1 MLKIENNKIYSVMY
15 HYIRE
20 TKKSEYPNLK
30 VLEFK
35 DFKKQ
40 INFFSKKFNLLKY
53 DDFLEILRTK
63 KIPKKPSLLLTFDDG
78 YLDHFKYVLP
88 LLSNNKISGIF
99 YPPIL
104 TMENKIVLDVN
115 KIHFI
120 LEKEL
125 NRKKILKFIEN
136 NTKKYLKKN
145 LQQLKLK
152 RIYSNNR
159 WDDDETKLIKELLQ
173 YHLPENIRNKIINQ
187 LFKKIIHLS
196 EKEFS
201 KELYMNKT
209 HIKEMVQNNMHF
221 GIHGYTH
228 FRLGL
233 LSYEKQKNEII
244 KSINS
249 FKKINLNTEDLSIC
263 YPYGSYNKDT
273 LNLIKKYNFKF
284 GLTLNINSINKRNIN
299 KIFEL
304 PRFDCKDFL

>member
-1 MLKIENNKIYSVMY
+1 M
-15 HYIRE
+15 
-20 TKKSEYPNLK
+20 
-30 VLEFK
+30 
-35 DFKKQ
+35 
-40 INFFSKKFNLLKY
+40 
-53 DDFLEILRTK
+53 
-63 KIPKKPSLLLTFDDG
+63 
-78 YLDHFKYVLP
+78 
-88 LLSNNKISGIF
+88 
-99 YPPIL
+99 
-104 TMENKIVLDVN
+104 
-115 KIHFI
+115 
-120 LEKEL
+120 
-125 NRKKILKFIEN
+125 
-136 NTKKYLKKN
+136 
-145 LQQLKLK
+145 
-152 RIYSNNR
+152 
-159 WDDDETKLIKELLQ
+159 
-173 YHLPENIRNKIINQ
+173 PENIRNKIINQ

-233 LSYEKQKNEII
+233 LIYEKQKNEII

-249 FKKINLNTEDLSIC
+249 FKKINLNTEDLCIC